1 MGGTE
6 GGGGGGVGGE
16 TKGRGWWVGG
26 GGVMGLVNIEDSRSV
41 KSGLYKAMQLYCS

>member
-6 GGGGGGVGGE
+6 GGGGGGGRGGE
-16 TKGRGWWVGG
+16 ERKGVVVGG